1 MALTDTAGGTQTDPS
16 TGKPSEN
23 PPAAPNKP
31 TPPKEETP
39 PGAPEKYAFTA
50 PEGQELD
57 TSALAQFEPVARELI
72 LTQEQA
78 QK

>member
-1 MALTDTAGGTQTDPS
+1 MALTDTAGGTQTDPG

-50 PEGQELD
+50 LKVRNSIP
-57 TSALAQFEPVARELI
+57 ARWRSSN
-72 LTQEQA
+72 QWRVN
-78 QK
+78 